1 MWSDVKMGIVL
12 NPPQSLDIKYTIQ
25 SGDSEGIFQAEDFT
39 LGDFCFL
46 RIRTN
51 GGSGA
56 ILNRE
61 VQDNYTLTVKASAQG
76 GLEALTTVY
85 IKVLDTND
93 LRPLFSPTSYSFVV
107 AESAPLGTS
116 IGRVTATDADVGLNG
131 EFYYFF
137 KTRVELFA
145 VHPTSGVITLTRRPR
160 IDKQDRYEIE
170 VQVMDRGMKLYGSS
184 GISSTAKLTL
194 SVQRVN
200 EFAPILSAVTVE
212 PSWDDMDPVYAV
224 ITVDDKDE
232 GVSGDI
238 EWVSITDGDPFEQF
252 IVERSST
259 ANEYKIKALDVI
271 DWDKFAF
278 GLNLTVQAKDRGVPP
293 KFSENQIVQL
303 LVTEPHPVTVN
314 FERDV
319 YVVKLSEIAPP
330 STFVEVVR
338 LSPAPSSV
346 NYSFTRLSD
355 PMFFDINPLTG
366 VIMTTRQLTGI
377 SQDFMEMEVADI
389 VSQQRARV
397 RVIIEDANDNSPVFS
412 RSAYDATVNEST
424 PVGTVV
430 IAVSAT
436 DSDKGENGYIT
447 HTISND
453 QDLPFSIDQG
463 TGEVRVT
470 KELDF
475 ESAEDV
481 YTFAVRGSDWGTP
494 YRKESEVNVTIRLI
508 NINDNPPL
516 FEKVS
521 CRGMISRDFPV
532 NQTIVTMSAVD
543 LDELGLVRYQ
553 IVSGNELDYFT
564 LHPVSGALSLK
575 RPLAILNNI
584 KNGVFNL
591 KIVATDGELISEPT
605 FVNVSVVRG
614 RMPPGGFNCR
624 ETRVAQMLAEKM
636 LSKASAMAKP
646 SYSERYTADLY
657 SANTQAPQFEALPT
671 SILVREDLPVG
682 AGVFQVRARDRDTG
696 FNGCVLFS
704 ISDGNK
710 ENCFKIDME
719 SGLISVLLPLDRER
733 TDRYFLNITIYD
745 RGDPQMSSWRLLT
758 VIIEDANDNDPMFLQ
773 DGYSAIVSENA
784 VIGLEVITIMAFDRD
799 MGQNGQLAYI
809 MLTSVPQFGID
820 SETGSVFV
828 ASNLD
833 RESSPIF
840 MLKIEVVDVNENLYA
855 PYFPEF
861 AVRGSVKENSR
872 VGTSVLTVSA
882 QDEDLG
888 RDGQLR
894 YSVRRGSG
902 LGTFTIDE
910 DTGVI
915 YTAAILDCESK
926 DSYWLT
932 VDATDRGV
940 TPLSAA
946 IEVYIQVED
955 VNDNAPLTSDP
966 IYHPVV
972 MENSPKDVSV
982 IWIQAQD
989 PDLTAMP
996 NRLTYRI
1003 SAGNPQNFFTMNPK
1017 TGLITTTA
1025 RKLDREQQAEHFLE
1039 VTIIDGPVTTRQSTV
1054 WVIVHIEDEND
1065 NPPTFP
1071 ELVYRIRLP
1080 ERDRNKRGEPVYR
1093 VFAYDRDL
1101 GANGNITYSIVAG
1114 NEDDKFTIDPRT
1126 AMVSSKKMMVAG
1138 SFDVLTIKAEDSGDP
1153 ALWSTVKLYVE
1164 WISKPAPSTMPLL
1177 FTQRYYNFSVLETAG
1192 LLNQWV
1198 WSP

>member
-1 MWSDVKMGIVL
+1 MFGALPTLAESSNTLSIRRARTGACYKRKLMLPASKLAPAYNASVFENSAARTYTWSNVKM
-12 NPPQSLDIKYTIQ
+12 
-25 SGDSEGIFQAEDFT
+25 
-39 LGDFCFL
+39 
-46 RIRTN
+46 
-51 GGSGA
+51 
-56 ILNRE
+56 
-61 VQDNYTLTVKASAQG
+61 
-76 GLEALTTVY
+76 
-85 IKVLDTND
+85 
-93 LRPLFSPTSYSFVV
+93 
-107 AESAPLGTS
+107 ESAPLGTS
-116 IGRVTATDADVGLNG
+116 IGRVTATDADVGSNG

-137 KTRVELFA
+137 KTRVDLFA

-160 IDKQDRYEIE
+160 IDKQDRHEIE
-170 VQVMDRGMKLYGSS
+170 L
-184 GISSTAKLTL
+184 
-194 SVQRVN
+194 QRVN
-200 EFAPILSAVTVE
+200 EFAPVVNAVTVE
-212 PSWDDMDPVYAV
+212 PFWEDKNPVYAV
-224 ITVDDKDE
+224 ITVDDKDV
-232 GVSGDI
+232 GVAGEI
-238 EWVSITDGDPFEQF
+238 EWVSIIEGDPFEQF
-252 IVERSST
+252 VVERSST
-259 ANEYKIKALDVI
+259 GNGYRLKALDLI
-271 DWDKFAF
+271 DWDRFPF
-278 GLNLTVQAKDRGVPP
+278 GLNLTIQAKDRGVPA
-293 KFSENQIVQL
+293 KFSDNLVVQL
-303 LVTEPHPVTVN
+303 LVTKPLPVTVK

-330 STFVEVVR
+330 STFVEVVKI
-338 LSPAPSSV
+338 SPAPLSV

-355 PMFFDINPLTG
+355 PVFFDINPLTG
-366 VIMTTRQLTGI
+366 VIMTTRQLNGI

-397 RVIIEDANDNSPVFS
+397 RVIIEDANDNSPIFS
-412 RSAYDATVNEST
+412 RSAYDVAVNESS

-430 IAVSAT
+430 ITISAT

-447 HTISND
+447 HAISNN
-453 QDLPFSIDQG
+453 QDLPFNIDQG
-463 TGEVRVT
+463 TGVVRVT

-481 YTFAVRGSDWGTP
+481 YTFAVRASDWGTP
-494 YRKESEVNVTIRLI
+494 YRRESEVNVTIRLI

-521 CRGMISRDFPV
+521 CRGMINREFPV

-543 LDELGLVRYQ
+543 MDELGLVRYQ

-575 RPLAILNNI
+575 RPLAVLNV

-646 SYSERYTADLY
+646 SYSEWYTADLY

-671 SILVREDLPVG
+671 SILVREDLPVD
-682 AGVFQVRARDRDTG
+682 ASVFQVRARDSDTG

-704 ISDGNK
+704 ISGGNK

-745 RGDPQMSSWRLLT
+745 QGNPQMSSWRLLT
-758 VIIEDANDNDPMFLQ
+758 VIIEDANDNDPLFLQ
-773 DGYSAIVSENA
+773 DSYSAIVSENA

-809 MLTSVPQFGID
+809 MLTSVPEFGID
-820 SETGSVFV
+820 SETGTVFV

-833 RESSPIF
+833 RESSPTF
-840 MLKIEVVDVNENLYA
+840 MLKIEVRDKAERGNRRSSVTTLSIIVEDVNDCAPAFIPRSFSARVLEDLPPGAVISWVQAQDPDVGPGGQVWYSLINNFGGTFEIDPVSGALRIRMELDFEKQQFYNLSVLAEDRGAPSLRAQTFVEVEVVDVNENLYA
-855 PYFPEF
+855 PYFTEF
-861 AVRGSVKENSR
+861 AVRGLVKENSR

-882 QDEDLG
+882 QDEDRG

-894 YSVRRGSG
+894 YSVRGGSG

-940 TPLSAA
+940 TPLSAS
-946 IEVYIQVED
+946 IEVFIQVED

-982 IWIQAQD
+982 IRIQAQD

-1003 SAGNPQNFFTMNPK
+1003 SAGNPQNFFTINPK
-1017 TGLITTTA
+1017 TDNDDEGG
-1025 RKLDREQQAEHFLE
+1025 D
-1039 VTIIDGPVTTRQSTV
+1039 VDDD
-1054 WVIVHIEDEND
+1054 ED
-1065 NPPTFP
+1065 
-1071 ELVYRIRLP
+1071 V
-1080 ERDRNKRGEPVYR
+1080 G
-1093 VFAYDRDL
+1093 
-1101 GANGNITYSIVAG
+1101 G
-1114 NEDDKFTIDPRT
+1114 
-1126 AMVSSKKMMVAG
+1126 
-1138 SFDVLTIKAEDSGDP
+1138 
-1153 ALWSTVKLYVE
+1153 W
-1164 WISKPAPSTMPLL
+1164 
-1177 FTQRYYNFSVLETAG
+1177 
-1192 LLNQWV
+1192 
-1198 WSP
+1198 